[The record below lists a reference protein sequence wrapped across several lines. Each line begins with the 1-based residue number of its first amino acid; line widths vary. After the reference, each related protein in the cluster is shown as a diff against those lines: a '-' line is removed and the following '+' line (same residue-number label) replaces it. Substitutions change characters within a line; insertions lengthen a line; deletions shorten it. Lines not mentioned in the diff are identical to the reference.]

1 MKNLLSLFLFIIPL
15 QVIHAQQDIKDLYRQ
30 LELSLAQ
37 RNIASQRK
45 EARIDSIQN
54 LITLDMSAQKLFDHY
69 YTLYQEY
76 LTYRSDSAF
85 FYIDKAE
92 EIASRTNILKQKHLC
107 YISRATVLATTGY
120 FSQALS
126 QLQHIDRA
134 SIDSTLLADYYEAY
148 EWVYSVWSEYTDDEY
163 YAPHYRKKEILYNDS
178 LLQVL
183 PPGSNEYYYW
193 TGEYKART
201 GNQEGAQKAYE
212 KALKGIPVNTR
223 LYACITCG
231 LAFAHSRQGHLQE
244 LERYLIL
251 SAISD
256 NVCPLKEN
264 LSLQELALYIYRQK
278 TQSMEQANRYL
289 QYSMEDATF
298 YNNRLRMLEI
308 ARKIP
313 AIFNAY
319 QQENIDAKH
328 HLTAAVIFISAL
340 SLLLI
345 ASIVFIRRQLR
356 QVNKAQHSLKE
367 LNEQLCHLNDEL
379 FKTNH
384 TREEYVSL
392 FLDLC
397 ASYIDKLNR
406 YQDLVKRKI
415 KAKQADD
422 LLKQNNTKM
431 SEADTKRFFV
441 NFDTAFLTLYPQFIT
456 EFNDLLRPG
465 EEIYP
470 QKGEILNT
478 ELRIF
483 ALIRMGIKDSSRIA
497 TLMFYSP
504 QTIYNYRTSVRNRA
518 RNRDE
523 FEEQVKQLCITLR

>member
-201 GNQEGAQKAYE
+201 GDQEGAQKAYE

-328 HLTAAVIFISAL
+328 HLTAAVI
-340 SLLLI
+340 
-345 ASIVFIRRQLR
+345 
-356 QVNKAQHSLKE
+356 
-367 LNEQLCHLNDEL
+367 
-379 FKTNH
+379 
-384 TREEYVSL
+384 
-392 FLDLC
+392 
-397 ASYIDKLNR
+397 
-406 YQDLVKRKI
+406 
-415 KAKQADD
+415 
-422 LLKQNNTKM
+422 
-431 SEADTKRFFV
+431 
-441 NFDTAFLTLYPQFIT
+441 
-456 EFNDLLRPG
+456 
-465 EEIYP
+465 
-470 QKGEILNT
+470 
-478 ELRIF
+478 
-483 ALIRMGIKDSSRIA
+483 SSV
-497 TLMFYSP
+497 L
-504 QTIYNYRTSVRNRA
+504 
-518 RNRDE
+518 
-523 FEEQVKQLCITLR
+523 